1 MIINEKLLTAY
12 GAKLIT
18 LNKDEHLFSVDDSPD
33 YYFQVERGYLKI
45 TSDKR
50 GKNQFIH
57 DFSISGDPV
66 GETFLFSDN
75 LYSVN
80 AVALNHSNIYVLSK
94 KEFHELLKT
103 YPKTLI
109 KLLEYISN
117 KVNYNFMLINKMA
130 YSDPRG
136 RILVVINHFKKLK
149 LQSQSTHYEVPYTR
163 QQLASLTGLRVET
176 VIRTVKIM
184 EYENL
189 VKIIDGKIF
198 IKNNV
203 NIL

>member
-1 MIINEKLLTAY
+1 MIISEKLLTDY

-18 LNKDEHLFSVDDSPD
+18 LDKNEHLFSVDDSSGC
-33 YYFQVERGYLKI
+33 YFQVESGYLKI
-45 TSDKR
+45 TSDKS

-57 DFSISGDPV
+57 DFSNAGDPV

-75 LYSVN
+75 LYNVN
-80 AVALNHSNIYVLSK
+80 AVALSHSSIYVLSK
-94 KEFHELLKT
+94 EEFYELLNT

-109 KLLEYISN
+109 KLLEYISE

-136 RILVVINHFKKLK
+136 RILLVINHFKKLK
-149 LQSQSTHYEVPYTR
+149 MQSKSIQYEVPYTR

-184 EYENL
+184 ENENL
-189 VKIIDGKIF
+189 VEIIDGKIF
-198 IKNNV
+198 IKNNA
-203 NIL
+203 NTL